1 MTIDVYAQYF
11 SAECTAGGVR
21 RRAALVTLTADSE
34 AGHISYT
41 AGATFF
47 PHVTDDDFAVS
58 YDAQVSKVLYDNSGR
73 RSKKREQ
80 ELLAGLRP
88 TIDGLAAQLGAT
100 VNWDAPL
107 REARL
112 G

>member
-1 MTIDVYAQYF
+1 MTTDVYAQYF
-11 SAECTAGGVR
+11 AAECEFNGTV
-21 RRAALVTLTADSE
+21 RRAALVSLTADSE

-47 PHVTDDDFAVS
+47 PHTADDDFAIS
-58 YDAQVSKVLYDNSGR
+58 YDAAVSEQLYAAAGR

-80 ELLAGLRP
+80 ELLDRLRP
-88 TIDGLAAQLGAT
+88 TVDALAAKLGA
-100 VNWDAPL
+100 VVHWDKPL
-107 REARL
+107 REARR